1 MQCCT
6 YWFCMSTIKFNCVNI
21 GNIFLDVL
29 AEDVSKEVINASLPE
44 QIRVLDIRR
53 VTKGFNSKNSCDGRT
68 YSYTCPTFAFASP
81 EATIDFNYRI
91 DSTVIDKINEILKC
105 FLGCHNYHN
114 YTSKK

>member
-1 MQCCT
+1 
-6 YWFCMSTIKFNCVNI
+6 MSINYLYLLTI
-21 GNIFLDVL
+21 L
-29 AEDVSKEVINASLPE
+29 AEDVNKEVINSALPA

-68 YSYTCPTFAFASP
+68 YSYTCPTFAFAPS
-81 EATIDFNYRI
+81 EAIIDYNYRV
-91 DSTVIDKINEILKC
+91 DSSVINKINEIVKS

>member
-1 MQCCT
+1 MYACD
-6 YWFCMSTIKFNCVNI
+6 FSIKFKIIIILLNITAEEVN
-21 GNIFLDVL
+21 
-29 AEDVSKEVINASLPE
+29 KEVINSSLPD

-68 YSYTCPTFAFASP
+68 YSYTCPTFAFVP
-81 EATIDFNYRI
+81 QETTGDFNFRI
-91 DSTVIDKINEILKC
+91 DSTAIDRINETLKS

>member
-1 MQCCT
+1 MFIN
-6 YWFCMSTIKFNCVNI
+6 YILLTIS
-21 GNIFLDVL
+21 
-29 AEDVSKEVINASLPE
+29 AEDVDKQVINSALPE

-68 YSYTCPTFAFASP
+68 YSYTCPTFAFAPP
-81 EATIDFNYRI
+81 ETTIDFSYRI
-91 DSTVIDKINEILKC
+91 DATVIDRINEVVKS